1 MVLKKSLALQQAL
14 IGLTLLSAAGLA
26 LAQIKD
32 NKLSDA
38 ASDAAANVRSSMPAP
53 NNPAANPNN
62 PYPGPQQAAARV
74 NQIQAEQAKRV
85 AEAKASGKLS
95 PQELATLQQMVD
107 YIANFEKQANKGG
120 IGPGEYNQ
128 LMGMFSQLSARINSA
143 AASASNQALPPMQN
157 MPRTGAPVAGGPH
170 VVPPGYGNRFNPEKL
185 KTTQPNPQV
194 PALYM
199 AEIEKITSFLV
210 GVKTPADAEKAIL
223 VIQPEMKRLKRL
235 DNAFD
240 ELILHM
246 SAAQVENKMT
256 PEMQKLAATMATF
269 EQVGMRLESEMDRVE
284 KLGLS
289 PQGLAILKQ
298 IRKELDD

>member
-1 MVLKKSLALQQAL
+1 MDLKKSLALKQAL
-14 IGLTLLSAAGLA
+14 IGLTLLSSAGLA

-38 ASDAAANVRSSMPAP
+38 ASDAAANARPPMPAQ

-120 IGPGEYNQ
+120 IGAGEYNQ
-128 LMGMFSQLSARINSA
+128 LMGMLSQLSARINSA

-157 MPRTGAPVAGGPH
+157 MPRTGAPLAGGPQ

-199 AEIEKITSFLV
+199 AEIEKITNFLV
-210 GVKTPADAEKAIL
+210 GVKTPADAEKAIMT
-223 VIQPEMKRLKRL
+223 IQPEMKRLKRL

-246 SAAQVENKMT
+246 SAAQAENKMT
-256 PEMQKLAATMATF
+256 PEMTRLAATMASF

-289 PQGLAILKQ
+289 PQTLSVLKQ